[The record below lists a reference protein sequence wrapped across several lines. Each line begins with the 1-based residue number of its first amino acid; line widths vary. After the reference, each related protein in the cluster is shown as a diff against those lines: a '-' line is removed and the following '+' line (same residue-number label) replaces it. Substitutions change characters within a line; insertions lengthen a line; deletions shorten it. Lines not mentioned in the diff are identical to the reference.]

1 LLNLMAYLERVEL
14 EAGQVLIR
22 QGEPHQYMYFLD
34 AGELTIEYRTEDGQ
48 AMRLET
54 NGPGAVVG
62 ELGLYLGTPAS
73 ASVTAAQPATAY
85 SLSDVNLRRLEHEDP
100 LAAALLH
107 RFLLKRVGLRLRGAL
122 ETIDA
127 LSQ

>member
-1 LLNLMAYLERVEL
+1 
-14 EAGQVLIR
+14 
-22 QGEPHQYMYFLD
+22 MYFLGS
-34 AGELTIEYRTEDGQ
+34 GELKIEYRTEQ
-48 AMRLET
+48 SQLVRLET
-54 NGPGAVVG
+54 SGPGTVVG
-62 ELGLYLGTPAS
+62 ELGLYLGLPAS
-73 ASVTAAQPATAY
+73 ASVTALVPSTVYGLSAE
-85 SLSDVNLRRLEHEDP
+85 SLRHLEHDEP